1 MKVDIG
7 VPWMYAPSIS
17 RHRRP
22 SLTMRQ
28 CLVWLLSLVVWFTGA
43 PALAGAAKCRLRE
56 MVSLPITM
64 SDLRPMMSAK
74 INGTDVRFSL
84 DSGAFFSMISPASAA
99 ELKLRTYPAAPGFYV
114 SGIGGRIH
122 VDLTKADNF
131 ELTGISLHDVEFMVG
146 GNDESG
152 ESIGLLGRNFLQIA
166 DVEFDLAQGVV
177 RLMFAKD
184 CGDTAL
190 AYWAHVGDSYSV
202 MNIEEPHQYALLSS
216 RSSKAAARYLEPIT
230 GTAYVNGVQIRVLF
244 DTGAPNSYL
253 TVGAAAKAG
262 IKVGSPAVVSA
273 GYGGGIGRGQVANY
287 LAQVASFKI
296 GDEEVRNT
304 QLRLGDT
311 TIAGADML
319 IGADFFLSHH
329 IYVANSQHKL
339 YFTYNGGPVF
349 NLKTVAAASTQSPP
363 ATPAG
368 VPTDGARAVQ
378 SPAELDAQSATAQ
391 SSDARGAGAL
401 AAQKATENQE
411 ASATR
416 DTKNAGDADD
426 YARRGA
432 AFAARREFDQ
442 ALPALT
448 RACELATDNPD
459 YFYQRGFVYWQ
470 IKQPSNALADFDRAL
485 RLKPNHILALLAR
498 GDLRM
503 QTGDKAGAEADLD
516 AANAAAPKEDAV
528 HFSLAAGYMRLEQFP
543 RAIEQ
548 YDLWIASHPLDA
560 KLYGTLNLRCR
571 ARALGGIDLQRAL
584 QDCNQA
590 LSHAVKSSPF
600 YADAADSR
608 GLVWLRLGDYDKSV
622 ADFDA
627 CLKIAPRDAWSLY
640 GRGID
645 KMRTKRTSEGEA
657 DIAQAKAISADI
669 GDTFGRYGIL
679 P

>member
-7 VPWMYAPSIS
+7 VPLTYAPSIS

-28 CLVWLLSLVVWFTGA
+28 RLVWVLSLMVWFTGA
-43 PALAGAAKCRLRE
+43 PALAGAAKCKLGE
-56 MVSLPITM
+56 MVSIPITM
-64 SDLRPMMSAK
+64 SGLRPMMSAK

-99 ELKLRTYPAAPGFYV
+99 ALKLRTYPAPAGFYV

-131 ELTGISLHDVEFMVG
+131 ELNGISLRDVVFIVG

-166 DVEFDLAQGVV
+166 DVDFDLAQGVV

-190 AYWAHVGDSYSV
+190 AYWVHAGDSYSV
-202 MNIEEPHQYALLSS
+202 MSIEAPRQHALLSS
-216 RSSKAAARYLEPIT
+216 SKSKAAARSNEPII
-230 GTAYVNGVQIRVLF
+230 GTAYVNGVEIRVLF
-244 DTGAPNSYL
+244 DTGAPTSYL
-253 TVGAAAKAG
+253 TVTAAANAG
-262 IKVGSPAVVSA
+262 IKVGSPRVVSA
-273 GYGGGIGRGQVANY
+273 GYGWGIGRGQVANY
-287 LAQVASFKI
+287 LAQVESFKI

-304 QLRLGDT
+304 RLRLGDT

-349 NLKTVAAASTQSPP
+349 NLTTGAAASTQAPP

-378 SPAELDAQSATAQ
+378 SPAEPAAHSATAQ
-391 SSDARGAGAL
+391 SSDARDAGAL
-401 AAQKATENQE
+401 ATQTATGKQE
-411 ASATR
+411 VSGTR
-416 DTKNAGDADD
+416 DTKNAGDAGD
-426 YARRGA
+426 YARRGT

-442 ALPALT
+442 ALLALT

-459 YFYQRGFVYWQ
+459 YFYQRGVVYWQ
-470 IKQPSNALADFDRAL
+470 TKQPSNALADFDRAL
-485 RLKPNHILALLAR
+485 RLKPNHVLALLAR
-498 GDLRM
+498 ADLRI

-516 AANAAAPKEDAV
+516 AANAAAPREDAV
-528 HFSLAAGYMRLEQFP
+528 HFSLAAEYARLEQFP
-543 RAIEQ
+543 PAIEQ

-560 KLYGTLNLRCR
+560 KLYHALNWRCR
-571 ARALGGIDLQRAL
+571 ARALGGIDLQLAL

-600 YADAADSR
+600 YADAADNR
-608 GLVWLRLGDYDKSV
+608 GLVWLRLGDYDKSI

-627 CLKIAPRDAWSLY
+627 SLKITPRDAWSLY

-645 KMRTKRTSEGEA
+645 KMRGKKTSEGEA

-669 GDTFGRYGIL
+669 ADTFGRYGIL

>member
-1 MKVDIG
+1 
-7 VPWMYAPSIS
+7 MYAPSIT
-17 RHRRP
+17 RHHPP

-28 CLVWLLSLVVWFTGA
+28 CLVWVLSLLVWFTAA
-43 PALAGAAKCRLRE
+43 PAVAADAKCKLGEIGRF
-56 MVSLPITM
+56 PITM
-64 SDLRPMMSAK
+64 SDLRPMVSAK

-84 DSGAFFSMISPASAA
+84 DSGAFYSMISPASAA
-99 ELKLRTYPAAPGFYV
+99 ALKLPTYPAPAGFYV
-114 SGIGGRIH
+114 TGIGGRIH
-122 VDLTKADNF
+122 VDLTKADSV
-131 ELTGISLHDVEFMVG
+131 EMPGISRHGVEFIVG

-166 DVEFDLAQGVV
+166 DVDFDLAQGMV
-177 RLMFAKD
+177 RLMFAED
-184 CGDTAL
+184 CGDTVL
-190 AYWAHVGDSYSV
+190 VYWARAGDSYSV
-202 MNIEEPHQYALLSS
+202 MNIEKPHYLPLASL
-216 RSSKAAARYLEPIT
+216 RTKAAARYLEPII
-230 GTAYVNGVQIRVLF
+230 GTAYVNGVEIRVAF

-253 TVGAAAKAG
+253 TVKAAARAG
-262 IKVGSPAVVSA
+262 INIGSPGVVAA
-273 GYGGGIGRGQVANY
+273 GYGGGIGRNQVANY

-304 QLRLGDT
+304 RLRLGDT
-311 TIAGADML
+311 TLEGEDML

-349 NLKTVAAASTQSPP
+349 NLKTVAAASPQSQP

-368 VPTDGARAVQ
+368 MPTGGAGTLQ
-378 SPAELDAQSATAQ
+378 SPVKPDAQSATVQ
-391 SSDARGAGAL
+391 SSDTPDAGAS
-401 AAQKATENQE
+401 AAQTAIGNQE
-411 ASATR
+411 GSATR
-416 DTKNAGDADD
+416 DPKNADEAGD

-459 YFYQRGFVYWQ
+459 YFYQRGSVYWQ

-498 GDLRM
+498 GELRM

-548 YDLWIASHPLDA
+548 FDLWIASHPLDA

-571 ARALGGIDLQRAL
+571 ARALGGIDLQGAL

-600 YADAADSR
+600 YADVADSR

-645 KMRTKRTSEGEA
+645 KMRAKRTSEGEA

>member
-1 MKVDIG
+1 
-7 VPWMYAPSIS
+7 MYAPGI
-17 RHRRP
+17 RRLRRP
-22 SLTMRQ
+22 SFIVPQ
-28 CLVWLLSLVVWFTGA
+28 CLVWVLSVVVWFAAA
-43 PALAGAAKCRLRE
+43 PALAGDAKCKLGEIGRF
-56 MVSLPITM
+56 PITM
-64 SDLRPMMSAK
+64 SDLRPLVSAK
-74 INGTDVRFSL
+74 INGSDVLFSL

-99 ELKLRTYPAAPGFYV
+99 ALKLPTYPAPAGFYV
-114 SGIGGRIH
+114 TGIGGRIH
-122 VDLTKADNF
+122 VELTKADSV
-131 ELTGISLHDVEFMVG
+131 EMPGMSRHGVEFIVG

-166 DVEFDLAQGVV
+166 DIEFDLAQGMV
-177 RLMFAKD
+177 RLMSPED

-190 AYWAHVGDSYSV
+190 VFWARDGDYYSV
-202 MNIEEPHQYALLSS
+202 MNIEKPHYRVLASS
-216 RSSKAAARYLEPIT
+216 RTKAVARYLEPIS
-230 GTAYVNGVQIRVLF
+230 GIAYVNGVEIRVAF

-253 TVGAAAKAG
+253 TVKAAAKAG
-262 IKVGSPAVVSA
+262 INVGSPGVVRA

-304 QLRLGDT
+304 RLRLGDT
-311 TIAGADML
+311 TIEGEDML

-349 NLKTVAAASTQSPP
+349 NLKTVAAAPPQSQP
-363 ATPAG
+363 AIPAG
-368 VPTDGARAVQ
+368 IP
-378 SPAELDAQSATAQ
+378 S
-391 SSDARGAGAL
+391 AGAQT
-401 AAQKATENQE
+401 AGNQE
-411 ASATR
+411 APATR
-416 DTKNAGDADD
+416 DPKNADEAGD

-459 YFYQRGFVYWQ
+459 YFYQRGYVYWQ
-470 IKQPSNALADFDRAL
+470 VNQSIDALADFDRAL

-503 QTGDKAGAEADLD
+503 QAGDKAGAEADLD
-516 AANAAAPKEDAV
+516 AANAAAPKEDAA
-528 HFSLAAGYMRLEQFP
+528 HFSLATGYMRLERFP

-560 KLYGTLNLRCR
+560 KLYGALNMRCR
-571 ARALGGIDLQRAL
+571 ARALGGVDLQLAL
-584 QDCNQA
+584 DDCNQA
-590 LSHAVKSSPF
+590 LRHAAKSSPF
-600 YADAADSR
+600 YADVTDSR
-608 GLVWLRLGDYDKSV
+608 GLVWLRLGDYDKSI

-627 CLKIAPRDAWSLY
+627 CLKIVPRDAWSLY

-645 KMRTKRTSEGEA
+645 KMRAKRTSEGEA
-657 DIAQAKAISADI
+657 DIAQAKAISAEI
-669 GDTFGRYGIL
+669 GNTFGGYGIL

>member
-1 MKVDIG
+1 
-7 VPWMYAPSIS
+7 MYAPSIS

-28 CLVWLLSLVVWFTGA
+28 PLVWVLCLMVWFAGA
-43 PALAGAAKCRLRE
+43 PALAGAAKCKLGEVVRF
-56 MVSLPITM
+56 PITM
-64 SDLRPMMSAK
+64 SGLRPMVNAK

-84 DSGAFFSMISPASAA
+84 DSGAFFSIISPASAA
-99 ELKLRTYPAAPGFYV
+99 GLKLRTYPAPPGFYV
-114 SGIGGRIH
+114 SGIGGRIQ
-122 VDLTKADNF
+122 VDLTKANNF
-131 ELTGISLHDVEFMVG
+131 ELNGLSLHDVEFIVG

-166 DVEFDLAQGVV
+166 DIEFDLAQGVV
-177 RLMFAKD
+177 RLMSAEN
-184 CGDTAL
+184 CGDMVL
-190 AYWAHVGDSYSV
+190 AYWMHPGDSYSV
-202 MNIEEPHQYALLSS
+202 MNIEAPHEHLLDS
-216 RSSKAAARYLEPIT
+216 RKSKAAARFLEPIT
-230 GTAYVNGVQIRVLF
+230 GIAHVNGVEIRVAF
-244 DTGAPNSYL
+244 DTGAPTSYL
-253 TVGAAAKAG
+253 TVKAAAKAG
-262 IKVGSPAVVSA
+262 IKLGSPGVVPA

-296 GDEEVRNT
+296 GEEEVRNT
-304 QLRLGDT
+304 RLRLGDT
-311 TIAGADML
+311 NIEGEDML

-349 NLKTVAAASTQSPP
+349 NLKTVLAASTQPPP
-363 ATPAG
+363 AAPANPPTGG
-368 VPTDGARAVQ
+368 VGVAQ
-378 SPAELDAQSATAQ
+378 NPAEPDAQ
-391 SSDARGAGAL
+391 SSDARDAGVL
-401 AAQKATENQE
+401 AAQTGTDNQE
-411 ASATR
+411 ASATP
-416 DTKNAGDADD
+416 DPKNAGEASD

-448 RACELATDNPD
+448 QACELAPDNPD
-459 YFYQRGFVYWQ
+459 YLYQRGFVYWQ
-470 IKQPSNALADFDRAL
+470 TKQPSNALADFDRAL
-485 RLKPNHILALLAR
+485 QQKPNHVLALLAR
-498 GDLRM
+498 SDLRI

-516 AANAAAPKEDAV
+516 AANAAARKEDAV
-528 HFSLAAGYMRLEQFP
+528 HFSLAAGYARLGQFP

-560 KLYGTLNLRCR
+560 KLYGALNWRCR

-584 QDCNQA
+584 QDCNLA
-590 LSHAVKSSPF
+590 LSHALKSSPF

-608 GLVWLRLGDYDKSV
+608 GLVWLRLGDYDKSI

-627 CLKIAPRDAWSLY
+627 SLKITPRDAWSLY

-645 KMRTKRTSEGEA
+645 KMRAKKTSEGEA